1 MKNKFILSLVLL
13 FSLLKVSA
21 NSFIVTTVAS
31 GAVEVTLSHND
42 IPFDILTT
50 GEDDGYRSVL
60 PSIPFFIFLDVSNH
74 SIELDFLKAV
84 GEVEIIIS
92 QNGAVIY
99 SSLDN
104 IISSMRKFIQLSSEV
119 SGDCLIEVRGG
130 NGAYAYGYLVL

>member
-1 MKNKFILSLVLL
+1 MKMKLIPSLVLL

-31 GAVEVTLSHND
+31 RVVEVTLSHND

-50 GEDDGYRSVL
+50 GEDDGYRSLL
-60 PSIPFFIFLDVSNH
+60 PPIPFFIFLDESNH
-74 SIELDFLKAV
+74 SIGLDFLKAV

-99 SSLDN
+99 SSLEN
-104 IISSMRKFIQLSSEV
+104 ITSSMRKFIQLSSVV
-119 SGDCLIEVRGG
+119 SGDCFIEVKGS
-130 NGAYAYGYLVL
+130 NGAYACGYFAL

>member
-1 MKNKFILSLVLL
+1 MNINLILSLMLL
-13 FSLLKVSA
+13 FYLLKVSI
-21 NSFIVTTVAS
+21 NSFVLTFVYLKK
-31 GAVEVTLSHND
+31 EDVTLSQND
-42 IPFDILTT
+42 ISFDILTN
-50 GEDDGYRSVL
+50 EEKSDFCSIVQ
-60 PSIPFFIFLDVSNH
+60 SIPNFISLDESNH

-104 IISSMRKFIQLSSEV
+104 IISSMRKFIQLSPEV